1 MPEPT
6 WRRSACPLIL
16 AVCRPAGYPHK
27 PYDTNILSPAFY
39 ARTPNGSNRSVVSS
53 KGSHTALIAAAATQK
68 AG

>member
-16 AVCRPAGYPHK
+16 AVCRPAGYP
-27 PYDTNILSPAFY
+27 YDTNILSPAFY
-39 ARTPNGSNRSVVSS
+39 ARTPHGSNRSVVSS
-53 KGSHTALIAAAATQK
+53 KGSHTTLIAAAATQK